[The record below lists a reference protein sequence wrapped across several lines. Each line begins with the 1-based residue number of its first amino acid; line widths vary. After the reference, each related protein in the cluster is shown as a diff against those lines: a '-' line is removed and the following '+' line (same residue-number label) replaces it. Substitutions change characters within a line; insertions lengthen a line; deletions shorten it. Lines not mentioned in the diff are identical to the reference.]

1 LATCELAEQVQGGDA
16 TDLVPL
22 ESVWVELDGLRTHGR
37 VASLE
42 SVRGQLP
49 IVLVHGLNVSSSYLV
64 PTGERLARHRPVY
77 APDLPG
83 FGHSQRPARALD
95 IPQLADA
102 LVAWLDRLGVARAT
116 MLGNSMGC
124 QIIAELAL
132 RYPARVAAA
141 ILVGPTMDR
150 VGRNGLTQAL
160 RLLRDVGG
168 ESWSSIATQFADY
181 LRFGPWRSLRTLR
194 YALDDR
200 IEQKL
205 PHLQLPTLV
214 VRGEHDPVAPQRW
227 AEEVCHL
234 LPQGQLAVIP
244 GAPHALNYDTPEA
257 LARLTERFLAQL
269 AHPSRPFDSSSG
281 PC

>member
-64 PTGERLARHRPVY
+64 PTGELGDV
-77 APDLPG
+77 
-83 FGHSQRPARALD
+83 QR
-95 IPQLADA
+95 ADA

-205 PHLQLPTLV
+205 PYLQLPTLV

-227 AEEVCHL
+227 AEEVCRL